1 MTYGSTGRAPAS
13 AHAAADGLSPSTW
26 PAYPRGH
33 PVAGSKPVLRVRSW
47 GRHAIRD
54 WNDIRFVLAVAAT
67 GSFHGAAKLTET
79 HETTVAR
86 RVQRLETELGAKL
99 FVRQSRGMLLTG
111 AGESLVE
118 KAREI
123 EDAATALQLNIAGL
137 DTRLAGVVRLSVS
150 EGIGAYWLTPMLAE
164 FQARYPDI
172 RVEVFSGI
180 QPVGLSND
188 DVDVSLTITRPTED
202 RLVVLRAGEVHY
214 GLFCSEAYLSEHD
227 DPTSIAELERHRL
240 MRLSI
245 YETDPQLRWWTN
257 LTRSAPHVPFF
268 SNSTNLYV
276 VAARSGI
283 GIAMLADFYQ
293 FAAPDLVKLSL
304 VPRCK
309 TTLWL
314 VSHEETNKGA
324 KVRMLIEFLKEKLVE
339 ARGTWLL

>member
-1 MTYGSTGRAPAS
+1 MTHEDAGHRPTPPR
-13 AHAAADGLSPSTW
+13 AAANGSPRPSW
-26 PAYPRGH
+26 PADPRER
-33 PVAGSKPVLRVRSW
+33 PAAGGKTVLRVRSW

-54 WNDIRFVLAVAAT
+54 WNDIRFVLAVATT
-67 GSFHGAAKLTET
+67 GSFHGAAKLTGT

-99 FVRQSRGMLLTG
+99 FVREARGMQPTE

-150 EGIGAYWLTPMLAE
+150 EGIGAYWLTPVLAE
-164 FQARYPDI
+164 FQQRYPEI

-180 QPVGLSND
+180 QPVGLGND

-202 RLVVLRAGEVHY
+202 RLVVLRVGEVHY
-214 GLFCSEAYLSEHD
+214 GLFCSEAYLAEHG
-227 DPTSIAELERHRL
+227 DPATTAELERHRL
-240 MRLSI
+240 VRLSI
-245 YETDPQLRWWTN
+245 YETDRQLRWWTN
-257 LTRSAPHVPFF
+257 LTRAAAHVPFF

-276 VAARSGI
+276 VAVRAGI
-283 GIAMLADFYQ
+283 GIGMFADFYR

-304 VPRCK
+304 IPRCK

-324 KVRMLIEFLKEKLVE
+324 KVRTMIEFLKEKLAE
-339 ARGTWLL
+339 ARGSWLV